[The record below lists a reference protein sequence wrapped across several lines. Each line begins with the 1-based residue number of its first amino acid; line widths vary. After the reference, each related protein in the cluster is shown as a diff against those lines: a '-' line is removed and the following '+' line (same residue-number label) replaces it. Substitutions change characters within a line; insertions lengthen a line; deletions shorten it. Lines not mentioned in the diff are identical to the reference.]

1 LPAQKL
7 PASSAHPL
15 SGARRKIEPPTS
27 KPRAS
32 QICLPI
38 TVIIHIKEVNDTFRP
53 SFMTLKI
60 FVPACAV
67 VALVAFRSLEA
78 TRSLDKLES
87 SFSKAGLAD
96 FSPEAI
102 KNASAETLGE
112 MLQIASAGLP
122 RDSEVKVVAESL
134 ARKRHAGREWTQRF
148 VQAYHDKQQHAL
160 DAR

>member
-1 LPAQKL
+1 M
-7 PASSAHPL
+7 
-15 SGARRKIEPPTS
+15 R
-27 KPRAS
+27 
-32 QICLPI
+32 C
-38 TVIIHIKEVNDTFRP
+38 
-53 SFMTLKI
+53 KI

-67 VALVAFRSLEA
+67 IALVAFRSLEA
-78 TRSLDKLES
+78 TRNLDRLES

-122 RDSEVKVVAESL
+122 REGEIEAVAESL

-148 VQAYHDKQQHAL
+148 VQAYQNKQQDAL
-160 DAR
+160 EAR